1 MKTISYLWQ
10 DRKRICGLPITFTKY
25 SLTEDRLFR
34 ETGLLSLKE
43 EEVLLYRVR
52 DLELRRSLGQRIFGV
67 GSVIIHSSDT
77 TMPTLELK
85 SVKNSRDVKEL
96 LYRQVEECKNQRRMR
111 TTELVGEDAYQ
122 DADGQDFMDP

>member
-1 MKTISYLWQ
+1 MSSVEVLWK
-10 DRKRICGLPITFTKY
+10 DRRRRLGLPLSFTKY
-25 SLTEDRLFR
+25 RLTEDRIFC
-34 ETGLLSLKE
+34 ETGLLNTHE
-43 EEVLLYRVR
+43 EEILLYRVR
-52 DLELRRSLGQRIFGV
+52 GLGQRIFGV

-96 LYRQVEECKNQRRMR
+96 LYRQVEECKDQRRMR

>member
-1 MKTISYLWQ
+1 MSSVEVLWK
-10 DRKRICGLPITFTKY
+10 DRRRRLGLPLSFTKY
-25 SLTEDRLFR
+25 RLTEDRIFC
-34 ETGLLSLKE
+34 ETGLLNTHE
-43 EEVLLYRVR
+43 EEILLYRVR

-96 LYRQVEECKNQRRMR
+96 LYRQVEECKDQRRMR

>member
-1 MKTISYLWQ
+1 
-10 DRKRICGLPITFTKY
+10 
-25 SLTEDRLFR
+25 
-34 ETGLLSLKE
+34 
-43 EEVLLYRVR
+43 
-52 DLELRRSLGQRIFGV
+52 
-67 GSVIIHSSDT
+67 
-77 TMPTLELK
+77 MPTLELK